1 MTRFT
6 LGGNL
11 WKHRD
16 FSRLW
21 FSETVSQFGNQFTQ
35 FALPVLAVLSFK
47 ASPFDMGL
55 LGTFVF
61 LPYPVLGLFVGVL
74 ADRLSKRKIMII
86 CNLGRMVNLASI
98 PTSFLL
104 GDLSLYQLFAV
115 ALINGVFSVFF
126 DVSYQAYLPV
136 LISHDDLIEGNQKL
150 QMSVSGAQVA
160 GPGIAGVVYQY
171 IGGALTIAFDSIGY
185 LVSAIS
191 LITIRK
197 REDRKASTENAEPKF
212 FDEMKEGIHA
222 VLRNPILVRI
232 AGSTATSN
240 LGTQVLF
247 AVFTIYALDYLH
259 FSPIE
264 LGLVGTI
271 GAVGFVLGVLVSRK
285 LTSRFGIG
293 RILAFSI
300 ASPVLWVLS
309 PLALYGFAFVILSG
323 IYFVQGI
330 MLPMYNINAVSLRQ
344 AITPDALQGRV
355 NATNRTIVWGTI
367 PIGSFVGGILGGA
380 IGVVNTLYF
389 GGAVAGLAVLWILLG
404 PVWQLKVIPKVPS

>member
-1 MTRFT
+1 
-6 LGGNL
+6 
-11 WKHRD
+11 
-16 FSRLW
+16 
-21 FSETVSQFGNQFTQ
+21 
-35 FALPVLAVLSFK
+35 
-47 ASPFDMGL
+47 
-55 LGTFVF
+55 
-61 LPYPVLGLFVGVL
+61 
-74 ADRLSKRKIMII
+74 
-86 CNLGRMVNLASI
+86 
-98 PTSFLL
+98 
-104 GDLSLYQLFAV
+104 
-115 ALINGVFSVFF
+115 
-126 DVSYQAYLPV
+126 
-136 LISHDDLIEGNQKL
+136 
-150 QMSVSGAQVA
+150 
-160 GPGIAGVVYQY
+160 
-171 IGGALTIAFDSIGY
+171 
-185 LVSAIS
+185 
-191 LITIRK
+191 
-197 REDRKASTENAEPKF
+197 
-212 FDEMKEGIHA
+212 MKEGIHA

-389 GGAVAGLAVLWILLG
+389 GGVCCWACGTLDSLGAGLAIESNTKSAFLSSYFRFTAAMPKTITAKPASWIRSICSPKSTAELNKAITGTRNDKLDNHTA
-404 PVWQLKVIPKVPS
+404 PRFSSSVIQIR